1 MTKLP
6 VLVTQRAAAPK
17 NWVEFCQ
24 KSIGAFRCSLAMST
38 MTMKLTGTDRQ
49 AGRQTDRWTDG
60 QTNLGIGRH
69 APPKTKGSY
78 WFYKYEE
85 YFV

>member
-1 MTKLP
+1 
-6 VLVTQRAAAPK
+6 
-17 NWVEFCQ
+17 
-24 KSIGAFRCSLAMST
+24 MST